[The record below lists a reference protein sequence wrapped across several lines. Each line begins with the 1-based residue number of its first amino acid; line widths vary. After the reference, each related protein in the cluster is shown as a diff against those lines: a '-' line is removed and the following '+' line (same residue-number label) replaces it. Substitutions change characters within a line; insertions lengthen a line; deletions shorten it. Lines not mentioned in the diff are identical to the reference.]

1 MMDPWGGE
9 LVLICL
15 LAAFSGGLAWVL
27 NHEFFAAAFAAA
39 AVAAGSQA
47 RER

>member
-1 MMDPWGGE
+1 MMDQWGWE

-15 LAAFSGGLAWVL
+15 LAAFSNGLAWVL
-27 NHEFFAAAFAAA
+27 DHEFFAAA

-47 RER
+47 RQR